1 MTTRIASFR
10 IAGQAVVKSGHG
22 KVFEIKS
29 VPGMGTIYGLTQGIE
44 DFGADVME
52 LEYLRVRDMTD
63 DTLGG
68 LLSDAL
74 IEDKV
79 VIAIGL
85 NDSRCETTRRIE
97 AYLNHHFCANG
108 GRAIAVRYQ

>member
-1 MTTRIASFR
+1 MSARNVTFR

-29 VPGMGTIYGLTQGIE
+29 TPGVGTIYGLTQGVE
-44 DFGADVME
+44 DFGCEVVE
-52 LEYLRVRDMTD
+52 LEYLRVRDMSD
-63 DTLGG
+63 VALSN
-68 LLSDAL
+68 LLRNAL
-74 IEDKV
+74 LDDKV
-79 VIAIGL
+79 VIAVGL

-97 AYLNHHFCANG
+97 TYLQHQFCADG